1 MIKNTACTFILVLFF
16 NLCQAQPG
24 AIVNEGEIGISAGLA
39 HYFGDINPN
48 VGLQRP
54 KGAFGVFFRKQFGD
68 YVALRLNGQYADV
81 GYSDFRSKD
90 RVQQE
95 RNLSF
100 NSDLYSVSIRGDF
113 NFFRYNPG
121 SSYYRFTPFVS
132 IGVGRM
138 WFNSYTYLPFD
149 QRRYYL
155 WVYNTENTNY
165 SSLGTTI
172 IPIGFGVKY
181 NLNKN
186 VNIGFEFTHNI
197 TGSDYIDDVS
207 GVYKDPT
214 EFIGSGGS
222 DPKNN
227 QFNRTRLALHDR
239 SDPSKP
245 YGQPGKMRGFGS
257 ELNDT
262 YVTAEITLSISF
274 SSYRCPK
281 VY

>member
-48 VGLQRP
+48 IGLQRP

-138 WFNSYTYLPFD
+138 WFNPYTYLPFESKPYFL
-149 QRRYYL
+149 RKY
-155 WVYNTENTNY
+155 VTEGISYEN
-165 SSLGTTI
+165 STTI
-172 IPIGFGVKY
+172 YPIGIGLKY

-186 VNIGFEFTHNI
+186 MNIGFELTHNI
-197 TGSDYIDDVS
+197 TRTDFLDDVS

-214 EFIGSGGS
+214 FFTGTDAAI
-222 DPKNN
+222 
-227 QFNRTRLALHDR
+227 RLALHDR

>member
-138 WFNSYTYLPFD
+138 WFNPYTYLPFESKPYFL
-149 QRRYYL
+149 REY
-155 WVYNTENTNY
+155 VTEGIQY
-165 SSLGTTI
+165 EKSTTI
-172 IPIGFGVKY
+172 YPIGIGLKY

-186 VNIGFEFTHNI
+186 MNIGFELTHNI
-197 TGSDYIDDVS
+197 TQTDFLDDVS
-207 GVYKDPT
+207 GLYLSPDA
-214 EFIGSGGS
+214 FIGSTPS
-222 DPKNN
+222 DIKNTPR
-227 QFNRTRLALHDR
+227 NRTRLALHDR